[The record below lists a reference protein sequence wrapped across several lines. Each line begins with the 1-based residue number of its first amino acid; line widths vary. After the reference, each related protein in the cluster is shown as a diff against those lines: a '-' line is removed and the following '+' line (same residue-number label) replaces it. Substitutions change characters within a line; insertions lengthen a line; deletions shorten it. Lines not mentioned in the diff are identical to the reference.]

1 MSGLKN
7 PAFRVYIGA
16 AAADASGAIYLYHMD
31 PTTGALEFSSA
42 TTGVDDPSYLA
53 FHPHLERLYVANEI
67 GAFEGRESGTLSA
80 FAIAP
85 QTGAVKFLN
94 RQPSGGALPCYLSI
108 DAAGRYVL
116 VANYSGGSVAVLP
129 LLEDGRLGAATQL
142 IGHQSVGLE
151 PQPQDEARTHSVVLD
166 PANRFAFVANL
177 GFDRMAIY
185 HFDADSGTLKPN
197 DPHWVLLDPGAGPRH
212 FTFHPNG
219 RYAYVINERGN
230 SFTAFSYEAERGAL
244 EILHTVSTLPTDF
257 SDTTHCADIHVSPTG
272 KFLYGSNRGHDS
284 IAICAIDADS
294 GCLTPVGC
302 VAVGGKRPQS
312 FAFDPSGTFLLVANA
327 DSDNILSFRLDP
339 DSGALLPTGHEIEVP
354 APQCVKII

>member
-1 MSGLKN
+1 MNGLKN
-7 PAFRVYIGA
+7 RGFRVYVGA
-16 AAADASGAIYLYHMD
+16 AAAGERGGIYLYHMD

-53 FHPHLERLYVANEI
+53 FHPRLERLYVANEI

-85 QTGAVKFLN
+85 QTGAVEFLN

-116 VANYSGGSVAVLP
+116 VANYTGGSVAVLP

-142 IGHQSVGLE
+142 IQHQSVGLD

-185 HFDADSGTLKPN
+185 HFDAEHGTLKPN
-197 DPHWVLLDPGAGPRH
+197 DPHWVLLDAGAGPRH

-230 SFTAFSYEAERGAL
+230 SFTAFAYEAERGAL
-244 EILHTVSTLPTDF
+244 EILQTVSTLPTDF
-257 SDTTHCADIHVSPTG
+257 NDPTHCADIHVSPTG

-284 IAICAIDADS
+284 IAICAIDGDS
-294 GCLTPVGC
+294 GRLTPVGC
-302 VAVGGKRPQS
+302 AAVRGKRPQG
-312 FAFDPSGTFLLVANA
+312 FAFDPGGTFLLVANA
-327 DSDNILSFRLDP
+327 DSNNIVSFRLDP
-339 DSGALLPTGHEIEVP
+339 ESGALRPTGHEIEVP